1 MSSALLASS
10 ELRVLLGTLAKAA
23 LSGAKTVMALP
34 QSRVSTKPGFFHRRN
49 QGGKDRVIAGRHG
62 HRGSG
67 HTGEAAGDWLLGT
80 ALQAAPKSEV
90 APCDGRW
97 HR

>member
-23 LSGAKTVMALP
+23 LSGAKTVMALAL
-34 QSRVSTKPGFFHRRN
+34 SRVSTKPGFFHRRN

-67 HTGEAAGDWLLGT
+67 HTGEAAGAALGHRT
-80 ALQAAPKSEV
+80 AKSGAEV
-90 APCDGRW
+90 RSGARACP
-97 HR
+97 